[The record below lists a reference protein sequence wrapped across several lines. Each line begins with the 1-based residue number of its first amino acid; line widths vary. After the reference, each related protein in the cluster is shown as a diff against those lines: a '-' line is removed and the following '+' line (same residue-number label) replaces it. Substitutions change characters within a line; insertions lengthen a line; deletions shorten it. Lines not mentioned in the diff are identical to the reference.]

1 MLVYFHL
8 NIEYVNC
15 LRDIH
20 DFEFSE
26 KVTGPASPPHF
37 YMIFQQIYFSWY
49 IFLNDDYYLVD
60 ITS

>member
-26 KVTGPASPPHF
+26 KVIGPASPPHF
-37 YMIFQQIYFSWY
+37 VYDFSTNIFLMVYFSK
-49 IFLNDDYYLVD
+49 
-60 ITS
+60 